1 MCVSQ
6 FYGSMCI
13 IYLIVAIIWFGL
25 MIYHRK
31 ELITLQVC
39 VCVRVYVYACVR
51 MCAYV
56 WGMYVDCVRIFVGK
70 SMFICIICVIMVISC
85 AVSGAYMICW
95 TVIYDIQL
103 SYDRFRLKLLLHIPV
118 LHLCRTCAL
127 YDWVIHMVLQL
138 PQSQCHWC
146 SSYMEC
152 SVRHSIYR
160 PKESRVSCSCSC
172 CGSRL
177 WSYQVRNT

>member
-56 WGMYVDCVRIFVGK
+56 
-70 SMFICIICVIMVISC
+70 
-85 AVSGAYMICW
+85 
-95 TVIYDIQL
+95 
-103 SYDRFRLKLLLHIPV
+103 
-118 LHLCRTCAL
+118 
-127 YDWVIHMVLQL
+127 
-138 PQSQCHWC
+138 
-146 SSYMEC
+146 
-152 SVRHSIYR
+152 
-160 PKESRVSCSCSC
+160 
-172 CGSRL
+172 
-177 WSYQVRNT
+177 